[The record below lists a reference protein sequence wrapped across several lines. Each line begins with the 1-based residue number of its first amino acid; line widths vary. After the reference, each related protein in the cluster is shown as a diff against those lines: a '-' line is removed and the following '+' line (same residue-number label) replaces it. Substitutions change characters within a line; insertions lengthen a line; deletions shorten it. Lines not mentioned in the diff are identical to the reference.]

1 MSHSLFIG
9 ANLTNDSQLHIIL
22 CIRRLETRSK
32 EVDYV
37 LEASTYKQY
46 CNMKMINTIQSV
58 PRHFASKVKE
68 VLSFTKRRRRGN
80 DDGMALRSK
89 LWFYLKELEAEMN
102 NWVRGEKVY
111 LNISNFVQ
119 ISPVMR
125 HVL

>member
-1 MSHSLFIG
+1 
-9 ANLTNDSQLHIIL
+9 
-22 CIRRLETRSK
+22 
-32 EVDYV
+32 
-37 LEASTYKQY
+37 
-46 CNMKMINTIQSV
+46 MKMINTIQSV

-111 LNISNFVQ
+111 LNISNFCPNISHNATRVMNDCVKILRHLFLFNLFRGRAGGPGYNTPGWVQ
-119 ISPVMR
+119 GQR
-125 HVL
+125 YK